1 MVESVTKAT
10 LITEIL
16 DRKSVVAFDG
26 RPIED
31 SKLQAMVEAA
41 RWAPSA
47 SNRQPW
53 RITLVRGGDARKAL
67 NEALAPGNQEWA
79 PSAPLL
85 VVFATDVPDPERPAS
100 GAKMMLDNGFAG
112 QNLMLEAVHQG
123 LRVHAM
129 GGWDE
134 GKVKAALGMPEGNV
148 VAFVVAV
155 GYGGDVSTLS
165 EDLLAKENRDRVR
178 NDVGE
183 NFFDGKFGVPW
194 KA

>member
-1 MVESVTKAT
+1 MVESAIKAT
-10 LITEIL
+10 LIAEII
-16 DRKSVVAFDG
+16 DRRSVVAFDG

-53 RITLVRGGDARKAL
+53 RITLVRDGESRDPL
-67 NEALAPGNQEWA
+67 NEALAPGNQAWA

-85 VVFATDVPDPERPAS
+85 VVFATDVPDPERPGS
-100 GAKMMLDNGFAG
+100 GAKMMLDTGFAG

-129 GGWDE
+129 AGWDE
-134 GKVKAALGMPEGNV
+134 GKVKDALSIPEGNV
-148 VAFVVAV
+148 VAFVLAV
-155 GYGGDVSTLS
+155 GYGGDVSELS
-165 EDLLAKENRDRVR
+165 EELLAKENRDRVR
-178 NDVGE
+178 NNVE
-183 NFFDGKFGVPW
+183 EHFFDGKFGTPW

>member
-1 MVESVTKAT
+1 MVESAT
-10 LITEIL
+10 RASLITEIV

-26 RPIED
+26 RAIED
-31 SKLQAMVEAA
+31 NKLQAMVEAA

-53 RITLVRGGDARKAL
+53 RITLVRDGDSRTDL
-67 NEALAPGNQEWA
+67 NEALAPGNRKWA

-100 GAKMMLDNGFAG
+100 GAKMMLDTGFAG

-129 GGWDE
+129 AGWDE
-134 GKVKAALGMPEGNV
+134 GKVKAALDIPEGNV
-148 VAFVVAV
+148 VAFVLAV
-155 GYGGDVSTLS
+155 GHGGDASELS
-165 EDLLAKENRDRVR
+165 EELLAKENRDRVR

-183 NFFDGKFGVPW
+183 HFFDGKFGAPW